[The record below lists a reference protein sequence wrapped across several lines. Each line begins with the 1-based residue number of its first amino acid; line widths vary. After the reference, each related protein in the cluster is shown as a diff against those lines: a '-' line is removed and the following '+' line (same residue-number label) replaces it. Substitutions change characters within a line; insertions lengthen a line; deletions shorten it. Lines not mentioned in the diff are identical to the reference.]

1 MKENLKKLSKF
12 VSRSLDT
19 KHVSPLSAAVIVA
32 VIVAIMTLL
41 SLFAVPICALAVSV
55 YFLIKKLNEKNNT
68 IKDYDRAYEQ
78 KESVNNIKK
87 LFADALKMTIASCEN
102 KDKLKALIKYAL
114 KIRALETKN
123 GISIYCIKFPIEV
136 FQTLE
141 FGTWDNLKDDMQHTI
156 NVLLIKACYNIS
168 AYTHKGTIIEDTV
181 RLLSLSTN
189 GKEVIASLSIVNN
202 DASYQQF
209 YQSLH

>member
-68 IKDYDRAYEQ
+68 IKNCDRAYEQ
-78 KESVNNIKK
+78 KESINNIKK
-87 LFADALKMTIASCEN
+87 LFADALKMTISSCEN
-102 KDKLKALIKYAL
+102 KDKLEGLINYAS
-114 KIRALETKN
+114 KIRALEIKN
-123 GISIYCIKFPIEV
+123 NIFMYRFQLPLEV
-136 FQTLE
+136 LQTLE
-141 FGTWDNLKDDMQHTI
+141 FGTWDNLKDDIQHSI
-156 NVLLIKACYNIS
+156 NVLLRKACYNIS
-168 AYTHKGTIIEDTV
+168 AYTHKGTIIENTV

-189 GKEVIASLSIVNN
+189 GKDVIAELFVVNN
-202 DASYQQF
+202 DASYQL
-209 YQSLH
+209 YKSLH

>member
-1 MKENLKKLSKF
+1 MKDKVSKF
-12 VSRSLDT
+12 MSRIIDT
-19 KHVSPLSAAVIVA
+19 QKVSPLSAAVIVA

-41 SLFAVPICALAVSV
+41 SFMAVPICALAVSV
-55 YFLIKKLNEKNNT
+55 YFLVRKLNEKNDT
-68 IKDYDRAYEQ
+68 IRNCDRAYEQ

-87 LFADALKMTIASCEN
+87 LFADALRMTVSSCEN
-102 KDKLKALIKYAL
+102 KDKLEGLIKYAL
-114 KIRALETKN
+114 EIRALETKN
-123 GISIYCIKFPIEV
+123 GVSIYCIKFPIEV

-168 AYTHKGTIIEDTV
+168 AYTHKGTIIENTV

-189 GKEVIASLSIVNN
+189 GKEVIASLFVVNN
-202 DASYQQF
+202 SASHELLK
-209 YQSLH
+209 SLH

>member
-1 MKENLKKLSKF
+1 MKEQIKKLKKF
-12 VSRSLDT
+12 VSRTLDT

-32 VIVAIMTLL
+32 VIVATMTLL
-41 SLFAVPICALAVSV
+41 SFMAVPICALAVSV
-55 YFLIKKLNEKNNT
+55 YFLVRKLNEKNDT
-68 IKDYDRAYEQ
+68 IRNCDRAYEQ

-87 LFADALKMTIASCEN
+87 LFADALKMTVASCEN
-102 KDKLKALIKYAL
+102 KDKLEGLIKYAL
-114 KIRALETKN
+114 KIRALEIKN
-123 GISIYCIKFPIEV
+123 GISMYRIKFPIEV

-168 AYTHKGTIIEDTV
+168 AYTHKGTIIENTV

-189 GKEVIASLSIVNN
+189 GKDVIAELFVVNN
-202 DASYQQF
+202 DASYQL
-209 YQSLH
+209 YKSLH